1 MHTIRLRGPWSVE
14 PLEQFI
20 LRSDGGYERS
30 SGGLQPAAKMTMP
43 ADWGAVL
50 GATFLGLVR
59 YQRNFQKPTGLES
72 GERVWLVVEG
82 PRSRGTVDL
91 NRKRLGDAGG
101 RFDITE
107 LLEDHNRLEIVVEH
121 PVVDERGVA
130 RDDDD
135 TALTG
140 GLIGEVRL
148 EIEE

>member
-1 MHTIRLRGPWSVE
+1 MHIIRLRGPWSVE
-14 PLEQFI
+14 PLERYV
-20 LRSDGGYERS
+20 LGASGGYERS
-30 SGGLQPAAKMTMP
+30 TAELPAAAKMTMP

-59 YQRNFQKPTGLES
+59 YLRNFQKPTGLES

-82 PRSRGTVDL
+82 PRSRGTLEL
-91 NRKRLGDAGG
+91 NSKRLGDADG

-107 LLEDHNRLEIVVEH
+107 LLGDHNRLEIVVEH
-121 PVVDERGVA
+121 PAVDARGVA